1 MAALPIRAPEQ
12 VPNRMF
18 TPQYEGSFGR
28 QSSFQFNI
36 YDDATALLG
45 QDALIL
51 DGYDLIEMFKSTDS
65 REIIKIIGQHGVL
78 KLGEMD
84 VDVSNSA
91 SEVSE

>member
-1 MAALPIRAPEQ
+1 MAAIPVRAPEQ
-12 VPNRMF
+12 VPNRSF

-28 QSSFQFNI
+28 QSSVLFNI

-51 DGYDLIEMFKSTDS
+51 DGYDLKELFESSDS

-84 VDVSNSA
+84 VDVG
-91 SEVSE
+91 VPCGGVG